1 MINTTRLYYRKKD
14 FNQPFS
20 IAPVR
25 HLRCPEPTFEQNLR
39 AKKRLRARARI
50 ALNGE
55 PYQGVKN
62 YKFLQ
67 IAVNLK
73 AESKAELIV
82 SIKTLITAT
91 WLSTYLLIY
100 DL

>member
-1 MINTTRLYYRKKD
+1 MG
-14 FNQPFS
+14 
-20 IAPVR
+20 V
-25 HLRCPEPTFEQNLR
+25 QN
-39 AKKRLRARARI
+39 AQ
-50 ALNGE
+50 
-55 PYQGVKN
+55 QGVKN
-62 YKFLQ
+62 CKFLQ

-73 AESKAELIV
+73 AESKAELI

>member
-1 MINTTRLYYRKKD
+1 MLTKASKIAN
-14 FNQPFS
+14 FS
-20 IAPVR
+20 K
-25 HLRCPEPTFEQNLR
+25 LL
-39 AKKRLRARARI
+39 L
-50 ALNGE
+50 
-55 PYQGVKN
+55 
-62 YKFLQ
+62 
-67 IAVNLK
+67 NLK